1 MRILEVR
8 DGFVKFEAEKNIA
21 LSSFI
26 QINDT
31 ANSYIAQ
38 VLQVKRAGEYSIAY
52 AKILYLYNGAFNDY
66 DKSLPAIDAEIIDFD
81 YSQLCTSFKPD
92 NAIIIGNFIENN
104 QSISIEKDSFNK
116 NLLMSIDT
124 NETNKT
130 IVKNLAGQFKNS
142 IIIDTLGIFDTPKYV
157 AGVDF
162 KLPLNTDALE
172 FMFEDCLNDATSDS
186 KSLIKEIFQDLADYS
201 KTVPFLPFGALKTIV
216 DEMVDKS
223 HVFKLLVLKNKLA
236 KFDKLGYF
244 AATSQEAEN
253 LNKILA
259 SKNAIIDLSKLD
271 STFLNRYLSI
281 ILSTLEK
288 QNLSTQVF
296 VEGSN
301 TLDKKSLK
309 KILTGKCAT
318 TFIAHSRF
326 KYINEIK
333 TMFKNFIVEPTFS
346 NNEVFKKYA
355 VLLKAMQKD
364 TYLVIGEDTNSIP
377 LISNLKE
384 FTTEQEPEIIDI
396 EDSTQELNETQLV
409 ELEKALEEEVEEKDS
424 SIQAIDKKSEDL
436 IEKVA
441 EEVQIEAASTAMN
454 IFEEEQDEISDN
466 EEVLDNTEI
475 IETDSIHE
483 QASDEELEEITELSE
498 SDLEE
503 QIEEAPLIDSQ
514 EEYHTQV
521 DEVQTIE
528 IPEDISD
535 LAEEVLEEEIDEAN
549 TAIEAEEIQSEI
561 VNEPIQEISPEEQL
575 QTILEVEEPQTIEL
589 KEYSEEDNNTTEIIP
604 LTDELDEELDTIVEL
619 DESEISEAD
628 IIVDFED
635 EINEELSEELSEED
649 LDKAIVQDV
658 DKVFT
663 TMKDDSISDSDL
675 DFIDELNSEV
685 EEEEDVIPLSEG
697 MEELTELSEET
708 EEEDSFLEPL
718 EEVNDFVQEV
728 AEEKEILETR
738 NASTPIVPVYGA
750 DIPAED
756 MVLSDDI
763 EQGDTVIHAKYG
775 NGVVEK
781 MIKYGTKTLYSINFD
796 NVGRRL
802 LDPTLTEIK
811 KA

>member
-38 VLQVKRAGEYSIAY
+38 VLQVKRAGENSIAY

-81 YSQLCTSFKPD
+81 YSQLCTLFKPD

-116 NLLMSIDT
+116 NLLISIDT

-454 IFEEEQDEISDN
+454 IFEEEQDENSDN

-475 IETDSIHE
+475 IETESIQE

-535 LAEEVLEEEIDEAN
+535 LAEEVLEEEIVEAN
-549 TAIEAEEIQSEI
+549 TAIEAEEIQPEI

-635 EINEELSEELSEED
+635 EINEELSEED

>member
-1 MRILEVR
+1 M
-8 DGFVKFEAEKNIA
+8 
-21 LSSFI
+21 
-26 QINDT
+26 
-31 ANSYIAQ
+31 
-38 VLQVKRAGEYSIAY
+38 
-52 AKILYLYNGAFNDY
+52 
-66 DKSLPAIDAEIIDFD
+66 
-81 YSQLCTSFKPD
+81 
-92 NAIIIGNFIENN
+92 
-104 QSISIEKDSFNK
+104 
-116 NLLMSIDT
+116 
-124 NETNKT
+124 
-130 IVKNLAGQFKNS
+130 
-142 IIIDTLGIFDTPKYV
+142 
-157 AGVDF
+157 
-162 KLPLNTDALE
+162 
-172 FMFEDCLNDATSDS
+172 
-186 KSLIKEIFQDLADYS
+186 
-201 KTVPFLPFGALKTIV
+201 
-216 DEMVDKS
+216 
-223 HVFKLLVLKNKLA
+223 H
-236 KFDKLGYF
+236 
-244 AATSQEAEN
+244 
-253 LNKILA
+253 
-259 SKNAIIDLSKLD
+259 

-454 IFEEEQDEISDN
+454 IFEEEQDENSDN

-475 IETDSIHE
+475 IEAESIQE

-535 LAEEVLEEEIDEAN
+535 LAEEVLEEEIDKAN
-549 TAIEAEEIQSEI
+549 TAIEAEEIQPEI

-635 EINEELSEELSEED
+635 EINEELSEED

-685 EEEEDVIPLSEG
+685 EEDEDVIPLSEG

>member
-1 MRILEVR
+1 
-8 DGFVKFEAEKNIA
+8 
-21 LSSFI
+21 
-26 QINDT
+26 
-31 ANSYIAQ
+31 
-38 VLQVKRAGEYSIAY
+38 
-52 AKILYLYNGAFNDY
+52 
-66 DKSLPAIDAEIIDFD
+66 
-81 YSQLCTSFKPD
+81 
-92 NAIIIGNFIENN
+92 
-104 QSISIEKDSFNK
+104 
-116 NLLMSIDT
+116 
-124 NETNKT
+124 
-130 IVKNLAGQFKNS
+130 
-142 IIIDTLGIFDTPKYV
+142 
-157 AGVDF
+157 
-162 KLPLNTDALE
+162 
-172 FMFEDCLNDATSDS
+172 
-186 KSLIKEIFQDLADYS
+186 
-201 KTVPFLPFGALKTIV
+201 
-216 DEMVDKS
+216 
-223 HVFKLLVLKNKLA
+223 
-236 KFDKLGYF
+236 
-244 AATSQEAEN
+244 
-253 LNKILA
+253 
-259 SKNAIIDLSKLD
+259 
-271 STFLNRYLSI
+271 
-281 ILSTLEK
+281 
-288 QNLSTQVF
+288 
-296 VEGSN
+296 
-301 TLDKKSLK
+301 
-309 KILTGKCAT
+309 
-318 TFIAHSRF
+318 
-326 KYINEIK
+326 
-333 TMFKNFIVEPTFS
+333 MFKNFIVEPTFS

-454 IFEEEQDEISDN
+454 IFEEEPDENSDN

-475 IETDSIHE
+475 IETESIQE

-535 LAEEVLEEEIDEAN
+535 LAEEVLEEEINEAN
-549 TAIEAEEIQSEI
+549 TAIEAEEIQPEI

-635 EINEELSEELSEED
+635 EINEELSEED

>member
-38 VLQVKRAGEYSIAY
+38 VLQVKRAGENSIAY

-172 FMFEDCLNDATSDS
+172 FMYEDCLNDATSDS

-288 QNLSTQVF
+288 QTLSTQVF

-301 TLDKKSLK
+301 T
-309 KILTGKCAT
+309 
-318 TFIAHSRF
+318 
-326 KYINEIK
+326 
-333 TMFKNFIVEPTFS
+333 
-346 NNEVFKKYA
+346 
-355 VLLKAMQKD
+355 
-364 TYLVIGEDTNSIP
+364 
-377 LISNLKE
+377 
-384 FTTEQEPEIIDI
+384 
-396 EDSTQELNETQLV
+396 
-409 ELEKALEEEVEEKDS
+409 
-424 SIQAIDKKSEDL
+424 
-436 IEKVA
+436 
-441 EEVQIEAASTAMN
+441 
-454 IFEEEQDEISDN
+454 
-466 EEVLDNTEI
+466 
-475 IETDSIHE
+475 
-483 QASDEELEEITELSE
+483 
-498 SDLEE
+498 
-503 QIEEAPLIDSQ
+503 
-514 EEYHTQV
+514 
-521 DEVQTIE
+521 
-528 IPEDISD
+528 
-535 LAEEVLEEEIDEAN
+535 
-549 TAIEAEEIQSEI
+549 
-561 VNEPIQEISPEEQL
+561 
-575 QTILEVEEPQTIEL
+575 
-589 KEYSEEDNNTTEIIP
+589 
-604 LTDELDEELDTIVEL
+604 
-619 DESEISEAD
+619 
-628 IIVDFED
+628 
-635 EINEELSEELSEED
+635 
-649 LDKAIVQDV
+649 
-658 DKVFT
+658 
-663 TMKDDSISDSDL
+663 
-675 DFIDELNSEV
+675 
-685 EEEEDVIPLSEG
+685 
-697 MEELTELSEET
+697 
-708 EEEDSFLEPL
+708 
-718 EEVNDFVQEV
+718 
-728 AEEKEILETR
+728 
-738 NASTPIVPVYGA
+738 
-750 DIPAED
+750 
-756 MVLSDDI
+756 
-763 EQGDTVIHAKYG
+763 
-775 NGVVEK
+775 
-781 MIKYGTKTLYSINFD
+781 
-796 NVGRRL
+796 
-802 LDPTLTEIK
+802 
-811 KA
+811 

>member
-1 MRILEVR
+1 MLVP
-8 DGFVKFEAEKNIA
+8 FLNIFH
-21 LSSFI
+21 L
-26 QINDT
+26 
-31 ANSYIAQ
+31 
-38 VLQVKRAGEYSIAY
+38 
-52 AKILYLYNGAFNDY
+52 KILYLYNGAFNDY

-475 IETDSIHE
+475 IETESIQE

-549 TAIEAEEIQSEI
+549 TAIEAEEIQPEI

-589 KEYSEEDNNTTEIIP
+589 KEYSEEEEDNNTTEIIP

-635 EINEELSEELSEED
+635 EINEELSEED

>member
-38 VLQVKRAGEYSIAY
+38 VLQVKRAGENSIAY

-409 ELEKALEEEVEEKDS
+409 ELEKALEEEIEEKDS

-475 IETDSIHE
+475 VETESIQE

-549 TAIEAEEIQSEI
+549 TAIEAEEIQPEI

-635 EINEELSEELSEED
+635 EINEELSEED